1 MKFDLDTAWKD
12 TMGLLSRN
20 FGLLAVLAGVFFF
33 LPYAGFMIA
42 VPEMGAMQS
51 AQAGGDFEVVM
62 AAVTELYLEYWW
74 VFLLLALIQGVGLLG
89 MLALV
94 RRRAN
99 PTVGEALATGARSVP
114 SYIASQL
121 LQTALIVIVATLL
134 LTVGALT
141 GLNALA
147 VLGGIIA
154 FVITCYIVT
163 KLSLAAPVIAI
174 EGQLN
179 PVKALQR
186 SWSLTRGNSMRLFLF
201 YLLLTVAF
209 IVVSAVVSLVLGLVF
224 ALAGEQGALLGE
236 AIVSGLLNA
245 VMIVLMVCVLAAV
258 HTQFSRLATAPQPD
272 AED

>member
-51 AQAGGDFEVVM
+51 AQAGGDFDVVM

-114 SYIASQL
+114 SYIAAQL

-141 GLNALA
+141 GLSALA

-245 VMIVLMVCVLAAV
+245 VMIVLMVCVMAAV

>member
-114 SYIASQL
+114 SYIAAQL
-121 LQTALIVIVATLL
+121 LQTAPHAVA
-134 LTVGALT
+134 
-141 GLNALA
+141 
-147 VLGGIIA
+147 
-154 FVITCYIVT
+154 
-163 KLSLAAPVIAI
+163 
-174 EGQLN
+174 EGYVQ
-179 PVKALQR
+179 
-186 SWSLTRGNSMRLFLF
+186 
-201 YLLLTVAF
+201 
-209 IVVSAVVSLVLGLVF
+209 
-224 ALAGEQGALLGE
+224 
-236 AIVSGLLNA
+236 
-245 VMIVLMVCVLAAV
+245 
-258 HTQFSRLATAPQPD
+258 SRLIRDRGRLPGAVAGLDTGAILSRLSSP
-272 AED
+272 A